1 MKITIPSEL
10 KGKELFTFLL
20 ANKEALIAEK
30 KAMPMKYTDTLSHKA
45 IVKYFSS
52 KTGATK
58 DDNGNTEDPTDP
70 NKLHVTAVANVFLY
84 MDSQYDVLL
93 PGCCKR
99 TIKERKGKFVQLHDH
114 IYKIDAKIGEVTD
127 VYTKDIQLSELGV
140 LKTGSVESLIFEFDA
155 IKSYNE
161 QIFNQYKAGK
171 VDQYSIGLQYVSLD
185 IAINDPDSPK
195 EIEFWNKHINQ
206 IINRD
211 AAIEA
216 GFFFVVSEI
225 KLLENS
231 AVLFGANDLTMTLAV
246 AGKSVKKD
254 AGTYTEGDNSEA
266 VTYIDQLTKRHKKS
280 IKLMDDCQD
289 DDDMN
294 HAELMSHCDNMKSD
308 MQGHIIKM
316 QEIKDKILSGKS
328 HSIPDTHKDEPS
340 PVVIEFDSLKAIKEF
355 KFLTN

>member
-1 MKITIPSEL
+1 MKIVIPSDL
-10 KGKELFTFLL
+10 KGKELTAFLL
-20 ANKEALIAEK
+20 ANKDALIAEK
-30 KAMPMKYTDTLSHKA
+30 KSMPMKYTDTLAHKSE
-45 IVKYFSS
+45 VKYFSS
-52 KTGATK
+52 KTGAKK
-58 DDNGNTEDPTDP
+58 DESGNTEDPTDP

-99 TIKERKGKFVQLHDH
+99 TLTARAGRFVQLHDH

-127 VYTKDIQLSELGV
+127 VYTKDIPLTDLGV
-140 LKTGSVESLIFEFDA
+140 NMIGSVESLIFEFDA

-171 VDQYSIGLQYVSLD
+171 IDQYSIGLQYVSID

-195 EIEFWNKHINQ
+195 EIAFWNKYINQ
-206 IINRD
+206 IINQQ

-231 AVLFGANDLTMTLAV
+231 AVLFGANDLTMTLDV
-246 AGKSVKKD
+246 TGKSKPAKKD
-254 AGTYTEGDNSEA
+254 EPGVNTDAGNDTA
-266 VTYIDQLTKRHKKS
+266 ITYISQLTKRHKKS
-280 IKLMDDCQD
+280 IQMMDECQNDEDCNNREL
-289 DDDMN
+289 MN
-294 HAELMSHCDNMKSD
+294 HCDDMKSD

-316 QEIKDKILSGKS
+316 QEIKDKMLSGKS
-328 HSIPDTHKDEPS
+328 HSILDTPEAEPS
-340 PVVIEFDSLKAIKEF
+340 PVIIDLKAIREF
-355 KFLTN
+355 KFLN

>member
-1 MKITIPSEL
+1 MKITIPSDL

-30 KAMPMKYTDTLSHKA
+30 KSMPMKYTDTLSHKA
-45 IVKYFSS
+45 VVKYFSS

-58 DDNGNTEDPTDP
+58 DDSGNTEDPTDP

-99 TIKERKGKFVQLHDH
+99 TLKERKGKFVQLHDH

-127 VYTKDIQLSELGV
+127 VYTKDLQLSELGV

-171 VDQYSIGLQYVSLD
+171 VDQYSIGLQYVSID

-195 EIEFWNKHINQ
+195 EIEFWNKNINN

-211 AAIEA
+211 AAIAA

-231 AVLFGANDLTMTLAV
+231 AVLFGANDMTRTLNV
-246 AGKSVKKD
+246 SGKIKD
-254 AGTYTEGDNSEA
+254 AGTYTADANDEA
-266 VTYIDQLTKRHKKS
+266 VIYIDQLSKRHKKS

-289 DDDMN
+289 DDDCQN
-294 HAELMSHCDNMKSD
+294 EELMSHCDAMKSD
-308 MQGHIIKM
+308 MQEHIIKM

-328 HSIPDTHKDEPS
+328 HSTPDIHKDDPS
-340 PVVIEFDSLKAIKEF
+340 KVVIEFDSLKAIKEF